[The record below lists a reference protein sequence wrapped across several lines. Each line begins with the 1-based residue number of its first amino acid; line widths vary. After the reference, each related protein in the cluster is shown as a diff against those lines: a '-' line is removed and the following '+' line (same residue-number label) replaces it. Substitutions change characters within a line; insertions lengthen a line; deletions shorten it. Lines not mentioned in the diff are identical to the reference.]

1 MKKEALSVIQ
11 IFILIVGIVAI
22 SYAID
27 GRVRIVS
34 AYLKGEEFGDAEG
47 VTWIKGDSLWC
58 PKGEEEG
65 IAICVND
72 GIIDKWKLD
81 LSNLGA
87 GTSPLPTSIS
97 KSQKYYEKFF
107 GDFSAAPKEAKGGSA
122 EKGYTIE
129 GDNPSSSGFG
139 YSVSNI
145 IGNAAYAAGIFIFI
159 KSVGGMFVDDDGD
172 F

>member
-1 MKKEALSVIQ
+1 MFSKRGKTALFQISILLISIFAFAILSSQEVSNENNLLEKYCKENPTSVLCDPPQ
-11 IFILIVGIVAI
+11 KEKVGSEVA
-22 SYAID
+22 SQKD
-27 GRVRIVS
+27 LPPPS
-34 AYLKGEEFGDAEG
+34 A
-47 VTWIKGDSLWC
+47 T
-58 PKGEEEG
+58 
-65 IAICVND
+65 
-72 GIIDKWKLD
+72 
-81 LSNLGA
+81 
-87 GTSPLPTSIS
+87 LPTSIS

-107 GDFSAAPKEAKGGSA
+107 GDFSAAPKGATEGSA

-129 GDNPSSSGFG
+129 GSKPLSSGFG